1 MVNATQQSVLGQ
13 DNQLLANVSLIG
25 GEPRARHIYI
35 KAGAQDETVLQ
46 WREFYKDQVQIFSKA
61 DAIGANLF
69 GEVASEDAMDRMGDL
84 IAIPNNDLIL
94 VDPARVREETGM
106 VGHHGGV
113 TEIEI
118 NIPLLSNK

>member
-1 MVNATQQSVLGQ
+1 
-13 DNQLLANVSLIG
+13 
-25 GEPRARHIYI
+25 
-35 KAGAQDETVLQ
+35 
-46 WREFYKDQVQIFSKA
+46 
-61 DAIGANLF
+61 
-69 GEVASEDAMDRMGDL
+69 MDRMGDL